1 MKTKNYITHLADV
14 PTYSPAGHWRTTN
27 RRLLGPGA
35 GGSSRFEVIY
45 GEIAPGGQAD
55 LHAHPIQEQAIYV
68 LTGKGEVEIDG
79 RCYVVGPQDFI
90 YLPPETS
97 HKVTPLEESSLKLL
111 IIYAPPLSSPASLLE
126 NKSAL

>member
-1 MKTKNYITHLADV
+1 MKNYIIHLSDL
-14 PTYSPAGHWRTTN
+14 PTYYPLGHSQTTN

-55 LHAHPIQEQAIYV
+55 PHAHQIQEQAIYV
-68 LTGKGEVEIDG
+68 LTGKAEVEIEG

-90 YLPPETS
+90 FLPAGTS
-97 HKVTPLEESSLKLL
+97 HKVTAIGESSLNLL
-111 IIYAPPLSSPASLLE
+111 IIYAPPISSSFPFLGNE
-126 NKSAL
+126 SAL